1 MVLKVCGIT
10 RADDAAQAVE
20 AGATA
25 LGFVFWD
32 RSPRRVSVETAAA
45 IVASLPASI
54 LTVGVFV
61 NEVVDVV
68 RHVLAQTRLTAVQL
82 HGDEPVAYGDSLGCQ
97 LFRSMTLASV
107 DDTCRAWPD
116 RVTLLL
122 DAADPIRRGGTGTV
136 VDWDGAATAARRR
149 RIVLAGGLTPEN
161 VGEAIARVRP
171 YGVDVSSGV
180 ERAPG
185 VKDPVKLT
193 RFLTNARAAFE
204 RL

>member
-1 MVLKVCGIT
+1 MILKVCGIT

-32 RSPRRVSVETAAA
+32 GSPRRVSPDVAAA
-45 IVASLPASI
+45 ILASVPASVV
-54 LTVGVFV
+54 TVGVFV
-61 NEVVDVV
+61 NESVDVV
-68 RHVLAQTRLTAVQL
+68 RRIVADTGIGAVQL
-82 HGDEPVAYGDSLGCQ
+82 HGDEDLAYADHVGCRV
-97 LFRSMTLASV
+97 LRSMTLASAGE
-107 DDTCRAWPD
+107 TCAAWPE

-122 DAADPIRRGGTGTV
+122 DAADPVRRGGTGTP
-136 VDWDGAATAARRR
+136 VDWGRAAEVARRR
-149 RIVLAGGLTPEN
+149 RIVLAGGLTPGN
-161 VGEAIARVRP
+161 VAEAVARVRP

-185 VKDPVKLT
+185 VKDPIKVT
-193 RFLTNARAAFE
+193 QFLARAREAFE